1 MKYKVGD
8 RVRIKDDISGNT
20 QINPEGKMD
29 KWQGKIMTIREVVF
43 DQYKMEEDKNEGL
56 LSIGWSW
63 YEDMIEGLAEPG
75 MTSTEILKEAIA
87 VFGEDEQI
95 RMCHEEM
102 DELGVALSKYHRN
115 PCGDTEVNVH
125 EEIADVSIMLQ
136 QMKIIFGEK
145 EVYAIIRQKMKRLK
159 QLVEDER
166 EIEVVVGK
174 YKLNG
179 GICTWI
185 NPDNYPVEIGG
196 IVMADTVYG
205 DKPIIVVGKR
215 PGKMKDF
222 KDYRPIVGGVE

>member
-1 MKYKVGD
+1 MEYKVGD
-8 RVRIKDDISGNT
+8 KVRIKDDISRCSSGDHA
-20 QINPEGKMD
+20 GKMD
-29 KWQGKIMTIREVVF
+29 KWQGQVMTIADIITSTKYRVV
-43 DQYKMEEDKNEGL
+43 DDCGA
-56 LSIGWSW
+56 WVW
-63 YEDMIEGLAEPG
+63 HEDMIAGLVEPKLTNTG
-75 MTSTEILKEAIA
+75 ILKEAIA
-87 VFGEDEQI
+87 IFGEDEQI

-115 PCGDTEVNVH
+115 PCGDTEVNVQ
-125 EEIADVSIMLQ
+125 EEISDVSIMLQ

-145 EVYAIIRQKMKRLK
+145 EVHAIIRQKMKRLE

-174 YKLNG
+174 YELNG

-196 IVMADTVYG
+196 IVMADTAYG
-205 DKPIIVVGKR
+205 DKPIIVLCKR